1 MPEKANYVPG
11 LCQQECSRQVKKS
24 GYSTVC
30 GTCKTASGLR
40 LEAERRQ
47 GTLERITTMIIE
59 LEQTSE
65 ERLREGGFIQPGKEK

>member
-11 LCQQECSRQVKKS
+11 LCQQECGQQVKKS

-40 LEAERRQ
+40 LGAKKRQ
-47 GTLERITTMIIE
+47 GMLERVATVIIE

-65 ERLREGGFIQPGKEK
+65 EGLRELGFIQPEK